1 MPTRRTVL
9 IGPNDNDSF
18 HVPPQINGLWIPGD
32 HYHGQNPG
40 EYQIAAGERARLSS
54 LSVLA
59 YVAGFACHDPAGY
72 CDPKGVGAHLI
83 VRKSDNFETNIV
95 NISFRDGDPES
106 VHYQPDYYQ
115 FWTIPAPGVWIAGPF
130 SWRVVLYNANPISRP
145 DCAVNPA
152 DHRTHQVFTLHGL
165 WEVEPMP

>member
-9 IGPNDNDSF
+9 IGPNGNDSF
-18 HVPPQINGLWIPGD
+18 HVPPQIDGLWIPGD

-40 EYQIAAGERARLSS
+40 EYQIAEGERARLSS

-59 YVAGFACHDPAGY
+59 YVAGFACQDPNAK

-83 VRKSDNFETNIV
+83 VRRPDQYETNIV
-95 NISFRDGDPES
+95 NISFRDGDPDS

-115 FWTIPAPGVWIAGPF
+115 FWTIAASGVWIPGPF
-130 SWRVVLYNANPISRP
+130 SWRVVLYNANPVDRP
-145 DCAVNPA
+145 GCVGVAA
-152 DHRTHQVFTLHGL
+152 DHATHQVFTLHGM